1 MQYKIEQSHV
11 NHCVRRIRYQ
21 IIFCVKS
28 HKKFHLN
35 NDIINYLKYIALK
48 LITGT
53 IFEFYEIGIDG
64 NYSHFFF
71 YAEQKYF
78 SSRGREIIKGITTR
92 KNLQKNAR
100 GAIRTHEFL
109 RKWVLNPSP
118 LTKLG
123 NPRNHVRFFFNIK

>member
-1 MQYKIEQSHV
+1 M

-48 LITGT
+48 LITGI
-53 IFEFYEIGIDG
+53 IFEFYEIGIDD

-71 YAEQKYF
+71 YAEQKHF
-78 SSRGREIIKGITTR
+78 PSRGREIIKSITTR
-92 KNLQKNAR
+92 KKSSKKMR
-100 GAIRTHEFL
+100 G
-109 RKWVLNPSP
+109 
-118 LTKLG
+118 
-123 NPRNHVRFFFNIK
+123 VRFERTNSYENGS